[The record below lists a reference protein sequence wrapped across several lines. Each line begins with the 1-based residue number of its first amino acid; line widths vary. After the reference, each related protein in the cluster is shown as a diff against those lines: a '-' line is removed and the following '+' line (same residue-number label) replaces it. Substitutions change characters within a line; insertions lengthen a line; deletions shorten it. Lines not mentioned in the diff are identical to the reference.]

1 MRFFATVL
9 LLLGSVCSAQA
20 QISTPGPIADEGS
33 VAQDFS
39 TKPAAKAKLIRSLAV
54 ADALA
59 SAAVKPASPFAVPV
73 VATALS
79 APLEAADPPTPSP
92 KPKFI
97 YRSRGDYRWQLGFG
111 VAWMRFRSS
120 IFEAS
125 AVGIKTSVTYFAN
138 EWLGVEGNVAATF
151 APEIFDREHVK
162 LLVYGAGPK
171 VAWRQ
176 RNWEPWLHGIFGGS
190 HEQPQTDP
198 SPRNSFSIQAGGGAD
213 YRWTQNLSLR
223 LEGDYVR
230 TAFFHRTQN
239 NFELDAGFVLHF

>member
-1 MRFFATVL
+1 MRFFATAV
-9 LLLGSVCSAQA
+9 LLLGSVCCAQG
-20 QISTPGPIADEGS
+20 QVSTPGPINDKGS

-39 TKPAAKAKLIRSLAV
+39 TNSAAKAKLIPSLAV
-54 ADALA
+54 ADAF
-59 SAAVKPASPFAVPV
+59 AAPV
-73 VATALS
+73 VATAL
-79 APLEAADPPTPSP
+79 AVPLEAADPPAPAP

-97 YRSRGDYRWQLGFG
+97 HGSRGDYRWQLGFG
-111 VAWMRFRSS
+111 LAWMRFRSS

-125 AVGIKTSVTYFAN
+125 AVGIKTSVTYFTN

-176 RNWEPWLHGIFGGS
+176 RNWEPWLHGIFGGA

-198 SPRNSFSIQAGGGAD
+198 SPRNSYSIQAGGGAD

-230 TAFFHRTQN
+230 TAFFHRAQN